1 MIKTTVPHPC
11 NLLPINFSKC
21 LKVRNP
27 SSQFMAL
34 YNNVTLERL
43 LSRALAKHNEAVL
56 GNANA
61 LTDPLF
67 DDRQPLVYR
76 VVQSPVHIDAL
87 VDDDRC
93 Q

>member
-1 MIKTTVPHPC
+1 MPLH
-11 NLLPINFSKC
+11 
-21 LKVRNP
+21 
-27 SSQFMAL
+27 
-34 YNNVTLERL
+34 NNISLERL
-43 LSRALAKHNEAVL
+43 LSRALAEHNEAVL
-56 GNANA
+56 SNANA

-93 Q
+93 QQIE